1 MHWFVAITL
10 CLVIVVDIDCHFKC
24 DVEAEQSSLLKALQK
39 VNSYKVQFLL
49 KLLKP
54 DILLIEK
61 HNAYMIY
68 Q

>member
-10 CLVIVVDIDCHFKC
+10 CLVIVVDIVCHFKR

-49 KLLKP
+49 
-54 DILLIEK
+54 
-61 HNAYMIY
+61 
-68 Q
+68 